1 MTVETNVQAI
11 RIEQALYGE
20 YRGGHSLLVASG
32 DREVSA
38 EIVQRLDLPDT
49 APPGV
54 EWSPFLR
61 GFPYRDRYVLART
74 FLDPNASRGGMVFS
88 HALIAPLDDIVEWRD
103 LRLLL
108 QYLATSDG
116 QRPDATTVDVFY
128 TELRLPDSNDLMNLA
143 EILASPGRLPVVRIG
158 RDGFDDLVVALW
170 ARLVRGIR
178 RNFSFRLS
186 FGPGDLVETPQPMLV
201 CTPQV
206 IVARWS
212 DYRMIGSGPSHGPS
226 SLTAAVLSGH
236 ETSAP
241 VLEFMNEI
249 GTEPTKFDELRL
261 TEQAYRLS
269 VDEPTLE
276 HSIGVV
282 RLVEKLSP
290 NPDAGRERK
299 EGVIRQLCE
308 LLPTAKAEQILR
320 LRNLQLSAFPSSSRV
335 WQVLEAWT
343 AKSTFPEEQDTEMLS
358 AIVDATTRTAAVEE
372 WRAALL
378 KGLATA
384 AHSCKSSFAE
394 AFWRWIRAN
403 PDIITAVFRHIPTG
417 RDIEERLAA
426 VPPQELEEAS
436 VEILVKLARSRG
448 WLRVHGAALSA
459 AYDPLDAVRRQVEAD
474 TDSSFVD
481 GLRLALRQ
489 ARPADVVEC
498 AIMIDDPRVTSLAG
512 EAVAKNPKLLSK
524 VDLTRANA
532 QAIWREALVID
543 LGTWQGPADPKAVFH
558 AILDRLLGGR
568 STDPSLI
575 DRLSRTPVADLG
587 GYPRR
592 SEVWSR
598 VSDVTR
604 DNILAA
610 TAEGWLQ
617 CAEGGSIPFKPD
629 RDLQSVILET
639 DKLEPTL
646 NALISGRIGT
656 AVRIVAALDQYDQ
669 RRFSRLLQN
678 ANSGSRSLPI
688 LDSEGIGR
696 LVLER
701 RWNMVAHD
709 LVDRYRSGRR
719 DLKPALRACLS
730 LFDPWTRI
738 FLGMTPLS
746 ETEKWEAFEELAA
759 DLYPGG
765 PDDEELWQRAGGKD
779 ADLKQ
784 RKSGRERWRQA
795 LRKIRYGKRPHP
807 SALLARMLEDYPK
820 NEHIR
825 YFVDSQ
831 VFGTPIDC

>member
-1 MTVETNVQAI
+1 MTVEANVQAI

-20 YRGGHSLLVASG
+20 HQGGHSLLVASG

-54 EWSPFLR
+54 KWSPFLR

-74 FLDPNASRGGMVFS
+74 FLDANASRGGMVFS

-128 TELRLPDSNDLMNLA
+128 TESRLPDSNDLMNLA
-143 EILASPGRLPVVRIG
+143 ETLASPGKLPVVRIG

-178 RNFSFRLS
+178 RNFAFRLS
-186 FGPGDLVETPQPMLV
+186 FGPRDLVETPKPVFV
-201 CTPQV
+201 CIPQEM
-206 IVARWS
+206 VARWP
-212 DYRMIGSGPSHGPS
+212 DYRSIGSGPPHGPS
-226 SLTAAVLSGH
+226 SLATAVLSGH

-241 VLEFMNEI
+241 LLEFMNEI
-249 GTEPTKFDELRL
+249 DTEPTKFDELRL
-261 TEQAYRLS
+261 IEQAYRLS

-276 HSIGVV
+276 QSIGVV

-290 NPDAGRERK
+290 DPDAGRERK
-299 EGVIRQLCE
+299 EGFVRQLCE
-308 LLPTAKAEQILR
+308 LLPTAEAEQILR

-335 WQVLEAWT
+335 WQALEAWT
-343 AKSTFPEEQDTEMLS
+343 AENAFPEEQDSEMLS
-358 AIVDATTRTAAVEE
+358 AIAGATTRTAAIKE

-378 KGLATA
+378 KGLTAA
-384 AHSCKSSFAE
+384 AHSRKSGFAE

-403 PDIITAVFRHIPTG
+403 PDIVTAVFHHIPTG
-417 RDIEERLAA
+417 RDMEERLAA
-426 VPPQELEEAS
+426 VPPKELEETS
-436 VEILVKLARSRG
+436 VETLVKLARSRG

-489 ARPADVVEC
+489 ARPADVLEC
-498 AIMIDDPRVTSLAG
+498 ALVIDDPRVASLAG

-524 VDLTRANA
+524 VDLTRTNA

-543 LGTWQGPADPKAVFH
+543 PGTWQGPADPKAVFH
-558 AILDRLLGGR
+558 AILDSLLDGR
-568 STDPSLI
+568 NTDLSLI
-575 DRLSRTPVADLG
+575 DRLSQMPVADLG

-592 SEVWSR
+592 SEAWSR
-598 VSDVTR
+598 VSGIAR

-629 RDLQSVILET
+629 QDLQSVILAT

-656 AVRIVAALDQYDQ
+656 AVGIVAALDQYDQ
-669 RRFSRLLQN
+669 HRFSCLLQS
-678 ANSGSRSLPI
+678 AISGSRSLLV

-701 RWNMVAHD
+701 GWGKIADNLAE
-709 LVDRYRSGRR
+709 RYRSGRR
-719 DLKPALRACLS
+719 DLKPALCACLS
-730 LFDPWTRI
+730 LFGTWTRL
-738 FLGMTPLS
+738 FLGLTPPS
-746 ETEKWEAFEELAA
+746 ETEKWEAFGELAA

-807 SALLARMLEDYPK
+807 SALLARMLEDYPQ
-820 NEHIR
+820 NGHIR
-825 YFVDSQ
+825 YFVDNH
-831 VFGTPIDC
+831 VFGAPTDC

>member
-1 MTVETNVQAI
+1 MIIETNVPAI
-11 RIEQALYGE
+11 RIERALYGE

-54 EWSPFLR
+54 KWSPFLR

-74 FLDPNASRGGMVFS
+74 FLDANASRGGMVFS

-128 TELRLPDSNDLMNLA
+128 TESRLPDSNDLMNLA
-143 EILASPGRLPVVRIG
+143 ETLASPGRLPVVRID

-170 ARLVRGIR
+170 ARLVQGIR
-178 RNFSFRLS
+178 RNFAFRLS
-186 FGPGDLVETPQPMLV
+186 FGPSDLVETPEPVLV
-201 CTPQV
+201 CTPQGMV
-206 IVARWS
+206 TRWS
-212 DYRMIGSGPSHGPS
+212 DYRTIDSGPSHGPS
-226 SLTAAVLSGH
+226 SLAAAVLSGH
-236 ETSAP
+236 ETAAP
-241 VLEFMNEI
+241 LLEFMHEI
-249 GTEPTKFDELRL
+249 GTEPTKFGELRL
-261 TEQAYRLS
+261 IEQAYRIS

-276 HSIGVV
+276 QSIRVV

-290 NPDAGRERK
+290 DPDAGRERK
-299 EGVIRQLCE
+299 EGFVRQLCE
-308 LLPTAKAEQILR
+308 LLPTAEAEQILR

-335 WQVLEAWT
+335 WQALEAWT
-343 AKSTFPEEQDTEMLS
+343 AENAFPEKQDSEMLS
-358 AIVDATTRTAAVEE
+358 AIADATTRTAAIKE

-378 KGLATA
+378 KGLTAA
-384 AHSCKSSFAE
+384 AHSCKSGFAE

-403 PDIITAVFRHIPTG
+403 PDIVAAVFRHIPTG
-417 RDIEERLAA
+417 RDVEERLAE

-436 VEILVKLARSRG
+436 VETLVKLARSRG

-459 AYDPLDAVRRQVEAD
+459 AYGPLDSVRRQVEAD
-474 TDSSFVD
+474 TDSSCVD

-498 AIMIDDPRVTSLAG
+498 ALMIDDPRVTSLAG

-524 VDLTRANA
+524 VDLAQTNA
-532 QAIWREALVID
+532 QAIWREALVVD
-543 LGTWQGPADPKAVFH
+543 PGTWQGPADPKAVFH
-558 AILDRLLGGR
+558 AILDSLLDGR

-575 DRLSRTPVADLG
+575 DRLSQTPVADLG

-592 SEVWSR
+592 SEAWSR
-598 VSDVTR
+598 VSDITHV
-604 DNILAA
+604 NILAA
-610 TAEGWLQ
+610 TAEGWLL
-617 CAEGGSIPFKPD
+617 CAEEGSIPFKPD
-629 RDLQSVILET
+629 QDLQSVILAT

-669 RRFSRLLQN
+669 HRFSCLLQS
-678 ANSGSRSLPI
+678 AISGSRSLPV

-701 RWNMVAHD
+701 RWAKVAD
-709 LVDRYRSGRR
+709 NLAERYRSGRC
-719 DLKPALRACLS
+719 DLKPALCACLS
-730 LFDPWTRI
+730 PFGPWTRL
-738 FLGMTPLS
+738 FLGLTPPS

-759 DLYPGG
+759 DLYPDG
-765 PDDEELWQRAGGKD
+765 PDDEELWQRADGKD

-825 YFVDSQ
+825 YFVDNH
-831 VFGTPIDC
+831 VFGAPTDC